1 MTVPQDYTHA
11 GEHFDALLTDLMAE
25 LDLTT
30 RHQVYAVMHG
40 VLTVFRR
47 RLDAG
52 EVLVFASGLPAMLRA
67 MFVASWEPDEETQPF
82 ATLAGYD
89 REARGVRRHHNLMP
103 EGSLPTVVRAVRRHC
118 DPAAFDLALSKLP
131 PEARAFWDA

>member
-30 RHQVYAVMHG
+30 RHQVYAVLHG

-47 RLDAG
+47 RLDAE

-67 MFVASWEPDEETQPF
+67 MFVAGWEPDKDKLPF
-82 ATLAGYD
+82 ATPAD
-89 REARGVRRHHNLMP
+89 HNREARDVRRHHNLMP
-103 EGSLPTVVRAVRRHC
+103 EGSLPAVVRTVRRHC
-118 DPAAFDLALSKLP
+118 DPDAFEAALSKLP

>member
-1 MTVPQDYTHA
+1 MTVPQDYMLA
-11 GEHFDALLTDLMAE
+11 GERFDALLADLMAE

-30 RHQVYAVMHG
+30 RHQVYAVLYG

-47 RLDAG
+47 RLGAG

-67 MFVASWEPDEETQPF
+67 MFVAGWEADQAKLPF
-82 ATLAGYD
+82 VTPSDYD

-103 EGSLPTVVRAVRRHC
+103 DGSLPAVVRTVRRHC
-118 DPAAFDLALSKLP
+118 DAAAFEAALSKLP
-131 PEARAFWDA
+131 AEARAFWDA